1 MYNLY
6 KHSSGYMTKF
16 ILIGPNY
23 KLTLWLP
30 EVINVKLLPT
40 NPYIIQET
48 GDENIQTYQVEAAI
62 LI

>member
-16 ILIGPNY
+16 ILIRPNY
-23 KLTLWLP
+23 KLTLKLP
-30 EVINVKLLPT
+30 EVINVNLLPT

-48 GDENIQTYQVEAAI
+48 GDENIQSYQVEAAI